1 MGFELEAET
10 SGLGLKRSAIWI
22 RGLRCIWRGIGMS
35 AIFHLIIIHVSTTD
49 AKASFAWLVDYFYP
63 SVLVISGYR
72 GDDVDVETG
81 SGLREKIMCRLY
93 RLWRCRG
100 RGGRGFPF
108 RDQKAGRLERHP
120 GRRVGGTQ
128 GGR

>member
-1 MGFELEAET
+1 
-10 SGLGLKRSAIWI
+10 
-22 RGLRCIWRGIGMS
+22 MS

-100 RGGRGFPF
+100 RGGRGSM
-108 RDQKAGRLERHP
+108 GRLLL
-120 GRRVGGTQ
+120 VGFMLSPFIFGLKFCYFCFFGLVAVFVTEIS
-128 GGR
+128 RPCMWKIFSFFLR